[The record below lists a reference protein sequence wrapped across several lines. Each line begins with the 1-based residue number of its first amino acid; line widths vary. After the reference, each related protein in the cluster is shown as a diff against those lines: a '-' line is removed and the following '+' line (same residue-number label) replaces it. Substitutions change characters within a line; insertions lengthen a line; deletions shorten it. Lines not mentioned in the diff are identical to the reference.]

1 LRREIVTPPQPPLNQ
16 RSSAAQ
22 ASACVPTTKCLQG
35 TASQAA
41 EKGDSGKVL
50 VAQPLLAVRFS
61 GLTRI
66 QDAINPSRKSHSQ
79 EWLCYFFRSLFSR

>member
-1 LRREIVTPPQPPLNQ
+1 MFWPEARRCLRREIVTPPQPPLNQ

-41 EKGDSGKVL
+41 EKI
-50 VAQPLLAVRFS
+50 APL
-61 GLTRI
+61 
-66 QDAINPSRKSHSQ
+66 PSVIPRHA
-79 EWLCYFFRSLFSR
+79 FRRGISLSFQQVKTAESFLGERHASE